1 MENVCESIL
10 ACIIA
15 HVYAKKKKEKRKCK
29 VLLGCNGMYV

>member
-1 MENVCESIL
+1 MENVCKWIL

-15 HVYAKKKKEKRKCK
+15 HVCTEKNKIRKCK

>member
-1 MENVCESIL
+1 MENVGKSIL

-15 HVYAKKKKEKRKCK
+15 HVYNEKHKIRKCK